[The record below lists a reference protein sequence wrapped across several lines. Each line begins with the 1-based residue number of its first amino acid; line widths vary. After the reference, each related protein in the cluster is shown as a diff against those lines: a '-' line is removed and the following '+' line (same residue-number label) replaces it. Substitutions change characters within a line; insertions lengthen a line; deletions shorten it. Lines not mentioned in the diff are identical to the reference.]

1 MALADRLSVS
11 AGRSCKFTRVY
22 EVMSKEDQETL
33 GEWIE
38 KRLPQRTIVAAT
50 NLEYPDNTMAAG
62 SLANHVY
69 ARCSCAKD
77 TPHKGSWL

>member
-33 GEWIE
+33 GQWIE

-50 NLEYPDNTMAAG
+50 RRSTSKLFRRLDSSFA
-62 SLANHVY
+62 S
-69 ARCSCAKD
+69 AKFCVD
-77 TPHKGSWL
+77 TSTSF